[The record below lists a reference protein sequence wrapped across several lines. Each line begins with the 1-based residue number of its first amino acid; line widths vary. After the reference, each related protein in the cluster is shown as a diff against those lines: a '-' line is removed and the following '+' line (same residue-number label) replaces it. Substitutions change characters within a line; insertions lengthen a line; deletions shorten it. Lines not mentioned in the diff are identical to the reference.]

1 MKTVGII
8 AEYNPFTLGHK
19 YHLAACG
26 ESRRIAVMSGNFVQR
41 GEPAF
46 FDKHTRAAAAVKN
59 GVDLVI
65 ELPVSY
71 SIASAEKF
79 AYGSVFILNALGI
92 CDELCFGSETADMG
106 VLEYTAYA
114 ASNIAPDEIKA
125 KLREGVSFARAR
137 AEVLR
142 EKEVFIPEKP
152 NDILAVEYLKAL
164 KKTGSTMKPR
174 AILRKGPYHGTGK
187 GFYGASAVRELFNS
201 ENRFS
206 AAKHVPENV
215 FENIQNLYEKGQ
227 APANIKNAE
236 RAVLYFLRTA
246 SAKTLS
252 SFYGIN
258 EGLEFRIKKAADE
271 SVSIEEL
278 YERIKSKRYTMSAV
292 KRAVLACFLQIRK
305 NDLDPPYIR
314 VLAQNKTG
322 TEILKQAKKTATLP
336 IVHRFAKIA
345 QEDPFAEEEIRA
357 SNLYALCLP
366 QIQKSFSD
374 LMNKN
379 EIII

>member
-1 MKTVGII
+1 M
-8 AEYNPFTLGHK
+8 
-19 YHLAACG
+19 
-26 ESRRIAVMSGNFVQR
+26 
-41 GEPAF
+41 
-46 FDKHTRAAAAVKN
+46 
-59 GVDLVI
+59 DLVI

-227 APANIKNAE
+227 APANIKTLNALCCISE
-236 RAVLYFLRTA
+236 DRL
-246 SAKTLS
+246 AKTLS

-258 EGLEFRIKKAADE
+258 EGLEFRIKKPLMKAYR
-271 SVSIEEL
+271 S
-278 YERIKSKRYTMSAV
+278 RNYT
-292 KRAVLACFLQIRK
+292 K
-305 NDLDPPYIR
+305 
-314 VLAQNKTG
+314 
-322 TEILKQAKKTATLP
+322 E
-336 IVHRFAKIA
+336 
-345 QEDPFAEEEIRA
+345 
-357 SNLYALCLP
+357 
-366 QIQKSFSD
+366 
-374 LMNKN
+374 
-379 EIII
+379 